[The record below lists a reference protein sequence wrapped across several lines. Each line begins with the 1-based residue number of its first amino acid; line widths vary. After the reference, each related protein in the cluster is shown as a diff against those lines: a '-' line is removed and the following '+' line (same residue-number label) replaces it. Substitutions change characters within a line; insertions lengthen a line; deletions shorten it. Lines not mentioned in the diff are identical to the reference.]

1 MTHIFRS
8 TIVAAIFASYS
19 SFGLAADIIGY
30 GAPITSDQA
39 KKAATAAIADAK
51 KNNLAV
57 VVAVVDSSGSLSYLE
72 KIDGTQISSVETAI
86 GKART
91 ANNFKRPT
99 KALDDVVAGGRVALL
114 NLPNILPL
122 QGGLPIILDGKIV
135 GAIGVSGATS
145 QQDEQAAAAGLA
157 AIGAK

>member
-1 MTHIFRS
+1 MTYILRTTFL
-8 TIVAAIFASYS
+8 AALLAFYS
-19 SFGLAADIIGY
+19 SLGLTAEIVGY
-30 GAPITSDQA
+30 GTPISSEQA
-39 KKAATAAIADAK
+39 KKAAAAAIADAK

-57 VVAVVDSSGSLSYLE
+57 VVAVVDSSGTLTYLE
-72 KIDGTQISSVETAI
+72 KIDGTQLSSVETAI

-99 KALDDVVAGGRVALL
+99 KALEDVVAGGRVALL
-114 NLPNILPL
+114 NLPNVVPL
-122 QGGLPIILDGKIV
+122 QGGLPIIVDGKII

-157 AIGAK
+157 ALGAK

>member
-1 MTHIFRS
+1 MTKLLRS
-8 TIVAAIFASYS
+8 TLAATILTAYASL
-19 SFGLAADIIGY
+19 GMAADIIGY
-30 GAPITSDQA
+30 GAPITNEQA

-57 VVAVVDSSGSLSYLE
+57 VDSSGSLAYFE

-99 KALDDVVAGGRVALL
+99 KALEDVVSGGRVALL
-114 NLPNILPL
+114 NHPMSSRSKVAYPSSLMAKSSAQSASAAPPPNKTNKP
-122 QGGLPIILDGKIV
+122 PP
-135 GAIGVSGATS
+135 
-145 QQDEQAAAAGLA
+145 QAWPR
-157 AIGAK
+157 